1 MTGLLVFVGVFI
13 LAVLVCY
20 LDARFGWQFAAWMN
34 GQASSPF
41 TSMKAPVRQDDQIKA
56 LQERISVLEALVTDQ
71 SYELNQ
77 KINRL

>member
-1 MTGLLVFVGVFI
+1 MTELLIFTGIFLMFGLVYYV
-13 LAVLVCY
+13 
-20 LDARFGWQFAAWMN
+20 DARFGWQFAAWLN

-41 TSMKAPVRQDDQIKA
+41 SSIKVPVKQDAQIKA
-56 LQERISVLEALVTDQ
+56 LQERISVLEALVTDS